1 EDESLLRVPFY
12 VTDYIDGNVITTA
25 LPSPLDQDPGARRRL
40 ANDLVDTLVE
50 IHAANVAVPA
60 LLAFLRPGNYNERQ
74 VRRFAQLWEV
84 NQTRDLPKVVDVR
97 SEEHTSELQSRGH
110 LVCRLL

>member
-1 EDESLLRVPFY
+1 AAVP
-12 VTDYIDGNVITTA
+12 
-25 LPSPLDQDPGARRRL
+25 PSPRSTTFPYTTLFRSPEARRRL

-50 IHAANVAVPA
+50 IHAANVEVPA
-60 LLAFLRPGNYNERQ
+60 LAAFLRPGNYNERQ
-74 VRRFAQLWEV
+74 VRRFSQLWEV